1 MKYVLSICAL
11 FMCFTCLAQ
20 TKMYYP
26 DNSVKVFSGTRELT
40 LAWCGGFNNPQFTMG
55 DLNNDDV
62 QDLVVYESGKGVK
75 TFINTGVAGNPV
87 YTYRP
92 EYALNFPPVYNY
104 LVLADY
110 NCDNIPD
117 LFHQG
122 GTGFSVYR
130 GYYSAANK
138 LCFAFYKDLYYTN
151 DPLTGGPANAFNNP
165 QDIPAIV
172 DIDNDGDLDCVSYDI
187 NGGFLNMYKNMQVEQ
202 GFPCDTIK
210 TELKDKCW
218 GKVYQ
223 GFYRTHYLGTSCNN
237 SGLKQPV
244 DTAGKQTHSGNT
256 PCLFDWDMDG
266 DYDYLD
272 GSVSFNEMTFLKNGR
287 IETGYPVD
295 TMISQDTM
303 WQTGGKRI
311 SLSTWPAAFNIDID
325 QDGKKDLLIAP
336 NGGNTSENYKCVWY
350 YRNMSS
356 VGVPDWQYQSDS
368 FLIDKMIDAG
378 TAAYPML
385 FDYNKDGKPD
395 LFVGSEGYTQSTGLL
410 KSRISYYKNTST
422 GGNPS
427 FTLDNLNFVSM
438 DTFDFQGAAPAF
450 GDIDNDG
457 KADMVIGHV
466 NGTLSYYKNMA
477 ATDTAQP
484 IWQPL
489 LATLTNDTGGVINAG
504 GRATPFIYDI
514 DKDGKKDLV
523 IGNLYGTLQYYQNIT
538 TTPGTVKL
546 KLINNKLGNVKS
558 DPNQLFGCFST
569 PFIGRIDSSGR
580 DYLLMGSNSGNIYR
594 FDSIASGDTTLIYP
608 LLESQYS
615 FIDSTYL
622 QYNHPASA
630 LGVYGNLRSSVTV
643 GDIDGDGDYEMI
655 TGTIY
660 GGLNFYKR
668 KIADRTE
675 VVNVAENGSVHIFP
689 NPASGYV
696 NMNWTGILQ
705 PSVQLSIINM
715 TGQQVYTDNLPTNA
729 QHASVNM
736 AAFPAGIY
744 VCVLNSGARRY
755 YSKMTVLR

>member
-1 MKYVLSICAL
+1 MKYILSICTL
-11 FMCFTCLAQ
+11 LISYYSIAQ
-20 TKMYYP
+20 TRMYYP

-40 LAWCGGFNNPQFTMG
+40 LAWCGGLNNPQFTMG
-55 DLNNDDV
+55 DLNNDGK
-62 QDLVVYESGKGVK
+62 QDLVVYEPGKGVK
-75 TFINTGVAGNPV
+75 TFTNSGVAGSPI
-87 YTYRP
+87 YTYAP
-92 EYALNFPPVYNY
+92 EYALKFPPVYNY

-117 LFHQG
+117 LFHEG

-130 GYYSAANK
+130 GYYNSANM
-138 LCFAFYKDLYYTN
+138 LCFAFYKDIYYTN
-151 DPLTGGPANAFNNP
+151 VASSGAVNAFNNP
-165 QDIPAIV
+165 QDIPAILDV
-172 DIDNDGDLDCVSYDI
+172 DNDGDLDFISYDI
-187 NGGFLNMYKNMQVEQ
+187 NGGYMNLYKNMRVEE
-202 GFPCDTIK
+202 GLPCDTIK
-210 TELKDKCW
+210 AALKDKCW

-223 GFYRTHYLGTSCNN
+223 GFYRGHYLGMSCNN

-272 GSVSFNEMTFLKNGR
+272 GSVSFNEMTFLKNGKL
-287 IETGYPVD
+287 ETGYPVD

-311 SLSTWPAAFNIDID
+311 SLSTWPAAFNVDID

-336 NGGNTSENYKCVWY
+336 NGGNTSENYKCVWFY
-350 YRNMSS
+350 KNMSTA
-356 VGVPDWQYQSDS
+356 GVPDWQFKSDT
-368 FLIDKMIDAG
+368 FLIDKMIEAG

-395 LFVGSEGYTQSTGLL
+395 LFVGSEGYMQSTGLMR
-410 KSRISYYKNTST
+410 SRISYYRNTSIA
-422 GGNPS
+422 GSPS
-427 FTLDNLNFVSM
+427 FTLESLDFLKI
-438 DTFDFQGAAPAF
+438 DTFNFQGAAPAF

-457 KADMVIGHV
+457 KADMILGHT
-466 NGTLSYYKNMA
+466 NGTLTYYKNMA
-477 ATDTAQP
+477 ATDTIQP
-484 IWQPL
+484 NWQPMVT
-489 LATLTNDTGGVINAG
+489 TLTDDTGGVINVG

-523 IGNLYGTLQYYQNIT
+523 IGNLYGTVQYYQNIT
-538 TTPGTVKL
+538 TTPGTIKL
-546 KLINNKLGNVKS
+546 KLINTKLGHIKA

-580 DYLLMGSNSGNIYR
+580 DYLLLGSNSGNIYR
-594 FDSIASGDTTLIYP
+594 FDSIASGDTTLTYP

-622 QYNHPASA
+622 LYNHPSSP
-630 LGVYGNLRSSVTV
+630 LGVYGNLRSSVTA
-643 GDIDGDGDYEMI
+643 GDVDGDGDYEMI

-668 KIADRTE
+668 KVQDHTE
-675 VVNVAENGSVHIFP
+675 VVNVPENGIIHVFP
-689 NPASGYV
+689 NPVSGYV
-696 NMNWTGILQ
+696 NINWSGIMQ
-705 PSVQLSIINM
+705 PSVQVSVINM
-715 TGQQVYTDNLPTNA
+715 AGQIVYTDNLPTNA
-729 QHASVNM
+729 QHASVNV

-744 VCVLNSGARRY
+744 VCVVNSGARSY
-755 YSKMTVLR
+755 YSKMTVIH